1 MPRKPGRQDAKRRI
15 VDAALAV
22 AARQGWA
29 KTNLADIAQEAGLPL
44 LEVHGH
50 YRSKPEIFAAFL
62 GRIDAE
68 VLAGVGDEGD
78 KPRDR
83 LFDTIMRR
91 FDALAPH
98 KEAVRKMSADGALD
112 PLGLVLTAPSFLRSM
127 AWMLEAS
134 GVGASGWRGALRT
147 HLLAGIYLS
156 VIRVWLAD
164 ESADAM
170 KTMAALDRRLR
181 AAESWL
187 GVGGDDNAAV
197 QQSP

>member
-1 MPRKPGRQDAKRRI
+1 MPRKSAGRDAKRRI
-15 VDAALAV
+15 VDAALAL

-29 KTNLADIAQEAGLPL
+29 KTSLADIAAEAGLPL
-44 LEVHGH
+44 LEVYGH

-62 GRIDAE
+62 HRIDAE
-68 VLAGVGDEGD
+68 VLAGESEEGE

-91 FDALAPH
+91 FDALSPH
-98 KEAVRKMSADGALD
+98 KEVIRKISGEAGQD
-112 PLGLVLTAPSFLRSM
+112 PLGLVCTAPSLLRSM

-134 GVGASGWRGALRT
+134 GVSTAGWRGTMRT
-147 HLLAGIYLS
+147 HLLAAIYLS
-156 VIRVWLAD
+156 VVRVWLAD

-181 AAESWL
+181 TAEAWL
-187 GVGGDDNAAV
+187 GLGGGSDVAV
-197 QQSP
+197 QQSS